1 MVKVRPGHRRATRS
15 AGVASLPSFCFR
27 TELIVHTVSVFS
39 ITKGE
44 REYEVKR
51 LTLLETE
58 G

>member
-1 MVKVRPGHRRATRS
+1 VKVRPGHRRATRS